1 MEFITATVRQREAS
15 IALADGRELGGQV
28 GKVIGDQ
35 MYDLDLALDAAL
47 QRVRIPQARRV
58 GTASR
63 GAVRIARLTRGRSP
77 PTLCGG
83 QVPASGHPQRPTCV
97 IRDGAGP
104 PGIRQCPL
112 CRHEAEV
119 NSGH

>member
-28 GKVIGDQ
+28 GKAIGDQ

-58 GTASR
+58 RAASR
-63 GAVRIARLTRGRSP
+63 GTVSIARLTRGRSP
-77 PTLCGG
+77 GFQPWRMNS
-83 QVPASGHPQRPTCV
+83 ASSPIPSR
-97 IRDGAGP
+97 RK
-104 PGIRQCPL
+104 
-112 CRHEAEV
+112 
-119 NSGH
+119 SS